1 MTDVVVIKSRIIDIK
16 MMMRVLQEEVSSQW
30 QILQHL
36 KNKRTKGVGNE
47 GKDSWNYFWSK
58 TLCGTIESQK
68 LSKYKETKDTKKA
81 SQIQRNKNKIK
92 NLLKMKRQR

>member
-30 QILQHL
+30 QIMKHL

-47 GKDSWNYFWSK
+47 GKDS
-58 TLCGTIESQK
+58 
-68 LSKYKETKDTKKA
+68 
-81 SQIQRNKNKIK
+81 
-92 NLLKMKRQR
+92 